1 MSDVGGCLVI
11 IRSFPKGMDS
21 WVVCEPIALL
31 MLVVAGL
38 GWSGLKVT
46 QFVHLVR
53 KKQGNVLV
61 PFGFILFFYWINHS

>member
-1 MSDVGGCLVI
+1 MSDVGGCLGI

-31 MLVVAGL
+31 MLVVAGR

-46 QFVHLVR
+46 QFAEKNR
-53 KKQGNVLV
+53 EM
-61 PFGFILFFYWINHS
+61 F